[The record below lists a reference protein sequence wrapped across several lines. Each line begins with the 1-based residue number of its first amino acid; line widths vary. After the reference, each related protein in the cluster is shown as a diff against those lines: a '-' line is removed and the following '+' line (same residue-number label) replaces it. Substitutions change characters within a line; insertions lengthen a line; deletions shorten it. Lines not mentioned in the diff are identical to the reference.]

1 MVLLILWLCV
11 GGAAA
16 GTEVAANSP
25 AVVGGAVQTGL
36 TAACALYAA
45 SRTICSGT
53 KATVTVPRVVVGE
66 DDWSGTPMEGDDL
79 VASLPHYRAVLHS
92 TKRISV
98 TLPDGKELTKMAVAS
113 SRQRLRA
120 KLQELSSVCDLQLH
134 EDIARAQVQLHVL
147 TRHNA
152 SFGAC
157 TNGGRRQKL
166 QTKRSR
172 KQQLM
177 SARLK
182 KKPCC
187 VVDQSPT
194 SPIGSVSDSSVLTT
208 PSRPV
213 TRQHD
218 MSDKW
223 LDGASCSDSE
233 PSTNQRPKRQ
243 CCHSPQYSDT
253 RPYAGKNSKWEHLS
267 RAGKKHRIG
276 SLVTELVQQA
286 ASEDG
291 LDEMVSHLLS
301 NPRLSRCNA
310 NRTRRELR
318 SMKVQGGL
326 FDRVVEQLKELR
338 KANVTNSANGY
349 KVRSPC

>member
-1 MVLLILWLCV
+1 MYLGPTLHHAAPMQFHLRHTKSHHFAPSLQQKNCLLVPAGLYIKFATDSKALGMGGPTARRPWLKSGPVPLRPGPSQGAGRCRTISSCPGRPLPRFWMVLLILWLCV

-182 KKPCC
+182 KKP
-187 VVDQSPT
+187 
-194 SPIGSVSDSSVLTT
+194 
-208 PSRPV
+208 
-213 TRQHD
+213 
-218 MSDKW
+218 
-223 LDGASCSDSE
+223 
-233 PSTNQRPKRQ
+233 
-243 CCHSPQYSDT
+243 
-253 RPYAGKNSKWEHLS
+253 
-267 RAGKKHRIG
+267 
-276 SLVTELVQQA
+276 
-286 ASEDG
+286 
-291 LDEMVSHLLS
+291 
-301 NPRLSRCNA
+301 
-310 NRTRRELR
+310 
-318 SMKVQGGL
+318 
-326 FDRVVEQLKELR
+326 
-338 KANVTNSANGY
+338 
-349 KVRSPC
+349 